1 MARSGV
7 RLPAPLAE
15 EYVAAGLQTG
25 LVLALLLACASP
37 VAAQVDFSGQWAPV
51 YHEDNPERIPG
62 PELADYTGLPLN
74 DAARLQADSWDA
86 DRISVVSPY
95 QCRPHSSDYGM
106 RGLGNLRV
114 WAELDDKQ
122 QLVAFRTYMPAW
134 GSERTIWMDA
144 RPHPPEHAEHTFQ
157 GFSTG
162 VWEGNMLT
170 ITTTHLKTNY
180 YRRNGVPASDKRTV
194 VEHWTR
200 HGEFLT
206 VITVTTDPVFLTEPL
221 VRSQNW
227 FNDVGQALPAF
238 NCEYAAEV
246 PGAQKVPNHLPGAN
260 PYLTEFADW
269 YGLELAATRGGAETM
284 YPEYRL
290 KMGPPHS
297 KPPDRCRRYCA
308 CSGGF
313 FCDVNPPRPA
323 R

>member
-1 MARSGV
+1 MPPSGPPPPARLGS
-7 RLPAPLAE
+7 LLA
-15 EYVAAGLQTG
+15 
-25 LVLALLLACASP
+25 ALLLAYAAP
-37 VAAQVDFSGQWAPV
+37 AAAQVDFSGQWAPV
-51 YHEDNPERIPG
+51 YHEDNAERIPG
-62 PELADYTGLPLN
+62 PELADYTGLPIN

-95 QCRPHSSDYGM
+95 QCRPHPSDY
-106 RGLGNLRV
+106 
-114 WAELDDKQ
+114 
-122 QLVAFRTYMPAW
+122 
-134 GSERTIWMDA
+134 
-144 RPHPPEHAEHTFQ
+144 AEHTFQ

-180 YRRNGVPASDKRTV
+180 YRRNGVPSSDRRTV

-200 HGEFLT
+200 HAEFLT
-206 VITVTTDPVFLTEPL
+206 VVTVVTDPVFLTEPL

-238 NCEYAAEV
+238 SCEYAPEV
-246 PGAQKVPNHLPGAN
+246 PGAQEVPNHLPGTN

-290 KMGPPHS
+290 KMGAPHT
-297 KPPDRCRRYCA
+297 KPPDRCQRYCT
-308 CSGGF
+308 CGGGF
-313 FCDVNPPRPA
+313 NCDVNPPR